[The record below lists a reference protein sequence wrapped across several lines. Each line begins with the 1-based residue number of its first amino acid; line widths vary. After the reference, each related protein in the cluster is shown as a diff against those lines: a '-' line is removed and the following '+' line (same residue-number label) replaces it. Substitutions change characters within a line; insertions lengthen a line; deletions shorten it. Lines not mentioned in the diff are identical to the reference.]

1 MVFFFDEASAVKIAM
16 QGRLT
21 KQWHCYEVKVFLTF
35 KSEDLPKYRDD
46 MMQDPHPHP
55 HPNTLFLSH
64 HLKCDRMQ
72 ILPLPPHALPTR
84 AQIESTYSTPKQ
96 KSSCQSSHNLT
107 ISPRFLEGAC
117 FEPQINGATYTF
129 SLRIKGNQSQKLVYI
144 LCTVTSCILLVC
156 VRTRQHAFYV
166 QFY

>member
-1 MVFFFDEASAVKIAM
+1 MTWC
-16 QGRLT
+16 RT
-21 KQWHCYEVKVFLTF
+21 PT
-35 KSEDLPKYRDD
+35 PT
-46 MMQDPHPHP
+46 P
-55 HPNTLFLSH
+55 TLFLSH
-64 HLKCDRMQ
+64 HFKCDRMQ

-129 SLRIKGNQSQKLVYI
+129 SLRIKGNQSQKPVYI
-144 LCTVTSCILLVC
+144 LCTVPSCILLVC

-166 QFY
+166 QFYWSCISFIRFYLSMTSFFYKNLKIKINRVMIID